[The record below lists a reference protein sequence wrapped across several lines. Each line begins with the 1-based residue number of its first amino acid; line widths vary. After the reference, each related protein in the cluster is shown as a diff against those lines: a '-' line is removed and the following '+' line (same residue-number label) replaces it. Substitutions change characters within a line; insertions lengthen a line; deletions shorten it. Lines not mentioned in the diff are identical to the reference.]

1 MARVNT
7 RPGRLGVGV
16 VGAGRVGTVL
26 ANALRSTGHAVVG
39 VSATSRD
46 SLDRADALLPGVPVL
61 EVPDVVERSELVLLT
76 VPDDVLG
83 DLVTGLATLGAFQ
96 PGQLLVHTAGRYG
109 VDVLAPAR
117 ACGAIPLAIHP
128 AMTFTGTSV
137 DLGRI
142 VGAPFAVTADA
153 PVLPIA
159 QALVVEIGGEP
170 VVLAESAR
178 GLYHAALAH
187 GANHLVTLTSQAIRV
202 LHAAGIEDG
211 GALLTP
217 LLTAALDGALR
228 GGEANLTGPIVRG
241 DAGTVA
247 EHLAA
252 LGAVAGAHP
261 DLADLPASYH
271 TLARATV
278 QRALANLRIDEAQA
292 TALLDALAVPRAAS
306 PFTGGT
312 VRTTEEAPADD
323 VLLAAGRGST
333 SAAEETAE
341 PGTPAV
347 VHTISDLRRVRGKW
361 HGRTAV
367 VMTMGALHAGHLAL
381 VQHARR
387 VAEHVI
393 VTIFVNPLQFGAGED
408 LSRYPR
414 TLDADLRDL
423 TGEGVDLVFAP
434 SPAEMYPD
442 GEPQVWVRA
451 GTMGSVLEGAARP
464 GHFDGMLT
472 VVNKLLH
479 LTSADVTVFGQKDA
493 QQLALVR
500 RMIADQN
507 LATRL
512 DAVPTVREADGLAL
526 SSRNVYL
533 DDAEREAALVLSR
546 TVAAGA
552 QAAADGL
559 PADQVRAAA
568 RAVMAEADP
577 RMAPEQSGN
586 NDPATGVPQGS
597 RDVSLVTCDYLEL
610 VEEGTMEPVAAQRF
624 DGSALLVTAARVGST
639 RLLDNAIVRWPARS
653 RPMGENR

>member
-1 MARVNT
+1 M
-7 RPGRLGVGV
+7 
-16 VGAGRVGTVL
+16 VGAGRVGTVV

-39 VSATSRD
+39 VSATSQD
-46 SLDRADALLPGVPVL
+46 SRDRADALLPGVPVL

-83 DLVTGLATLGAFQ
+83 DLVAGLASLGAFQ

-109 VDVLAPAR
+109 VDILAPAR

-137 DLGRI
+137 DVGRL

-202 LHAAGIEDG
+202 LRAAGIDDG

-247 EHLAA
+247 EHVAA

-261 DLADLPASYH
+261 ELADLPASYH

-278 QRALANLRIDEAQA
+278 QRGLANRRIDEAQA
-292 TALLDALAVPRAAS
+292 AALLDALDVSMSTPLDGS
-306 PFTGGT
+306 T
-312 VRTTEEAPADD
+312 EAPAEAARTDEP
-323 VLLAAGRGST
+323 VLASAAPTST
-333 SAAEETAE
+333 STAGLTTE
-341 PGTPAV
+341 PGAPAV
-347 VHTISDLRRVRGKW
+347 VHTIAAVRTARAQW

-408 LSRYPR
+408 LTRYPR
-414 TLDADLRDL
+414 TLEADLRDL

-434 SPAEMYPD
+434 PGAEMYPD

-451 GTMGSVLEGAARP
+451 GAMGRVLEGAARP

-479 LTSADVTVFGQKDA
+479 LTSADVAVFGQKDA
-493 QQLALVR
+493 QQLVLVR
-500 RMIADQN
+500 RMVADQN
-507 LATRL
+507 VATRI

-533 DDAEREAALVLSR
+533 GDAEREAALVLSR
-546 TVAAGA
+546 TVAAA
-552 QAAADGL
+552 EKAAADGL
-559 PADQVRAAA
+559 AADQVRAAA
-568 RAVMAEADP
+568 QAVMAE
-577 RMAPEQSGN
+577 S
-586 NDPATGVPQGS
+586 DPAAPRGNPDAADGVVPPPAGV
-597 RDVSLVTCDYLEL
+597 RLVTCDYLEL
-610 VEEGTMEPVAAQRF
+610 VDEDTLEPVPAQRSA
-624 DGSALLVTAARVGST
+624 GSALLVTAARIGST
-639 RLLDNAIVRWPARS
+639 RLLDNAIVRWPEQR
-653 RPMGENR
+653 RPEGEDR